1 MAPSK
6 GKKVSCEKYWQFY
19 IPTGSSMCILSKK
32 GTEKSVKK
40 APITPTKIDSHAENK
55 KQPAGKLNCNH
66 RHVCG
71 NSPK

>member
-1 MAPSK
+1 
-6 GKKVSCEKYWQFY
+6 
-19 IPTGSSMCILSKK
+19 MCILSKK